1 MGYYRTFN
9 LQVINYTSLDKY
21 SEPLWKRIF
30 KIYNVLFLFIS
41 FILETAGFLFIVFY
55 QLVEHLLYSLV
66 VPT

>member
-41 FILETAGFLFIVFY
+41 FILETAGFPFIVFY